1 MERLEQYLFRI
12 NDARVTISEL
22 RGQFAVEVTVET
34 PRHVFRGE
42 RRGGELLTAFD
53 EAYAAVEKQ
62 ARRHK
67 RRIRDRNKTS
77 LRKLAAQ
84 APEAQQ
90 PAAEDDEDQPE
101 DYEFQIVRTK
111 RHVTHPMTPGEAV
124 MYMEEVGHH
133 FFVFVNSTT
142 REPSAVYRRRTGGY
156 GLIELQVEQHEH
168 GELEE

>member
-1 MERLEQYLFRI
+1 MEQYLTRI

-22 RGQFAVEVTVET
+22 RGQFAVEITVET
-34 PRHVFRGE
+34 SRHVFRSE
-42 RRGGELLTAFD
+42 RRDAELLTAFD
-53 EAYAAVEKQ
+53 EASAAVEKQ

-67 RRIRDRNKTS
+67 RRVRDRTKTGR
-77 LRKLAAQ
+77 RKLAAEPPQ
-84 APEAQQ
+84 VEQ

-124 MYMEEVGHH
+124 MYMEEVGHD
-133 FFVFVNSTT
+133 FFVFVNSST

-168 GELEE
+168 GELEG